1 MNKKFIISTLIL
13 FVVWMV
19 GGIVVHGVLLGADYA
34 SLTNLYRAEADQQ
47 KYFPFMLIAHLIV
60 AGAFVWIYTRGM
72 EAKPWLNQGLRF
84 GFVVALLTIVPT
96 YMIYYAVQPL
106 PGMMVLK
113 QIIFDGIWTLLLGA
127 VVAFL
132 YRDQQ
137 AEQLKIV

>member
-19 GGIVVHGVLLGADYA
+19 GGIVVHGVLLQADYA
-34 SLTNLYRAEADQQ
+34 KLPSLYRTETDSQQ
-47 KYFPFMLIAHLIV
+47 YLPFMFLAHLLL
-60 AGAFVWIYTRGM
+60 AGALVWIYTRGM

-96 YMIYYAVQPL
+96 YMIYFAVQPM
-106 PGMMVLK
+106 PGMLAVK
-113 QIIFDGIWTLLLGA
+113 QIIFDGVWMLLLGV

-132 YRDQQ
+132 YRDQR
-137 AEQLKIV
+137 A

>member
-1 MNKKFIISTLIL
+1 MNKKFIISTLIM

-34 SLTNLYRAEADQQ
+34 KLPSLYRTETDSQQ
-47 KYFPFMLIAHLIV
+47 YLPFMFLAHLLL
-60 AGAFVWIYTRGM
+60 AGAFVWVYTRGM

-84 GFVVALLTIVPT
+84 GFAVALLTIVPT
-96 YMIYYAVQPL
+96 YLIYYAVQPM
-106 PGMMVLK
+106 PGMLAVK

-132 YRDQQ
+132 YRNQR
-137 AEQLKIV
+137 A

>member
-34 SLTNLYRAEADQQ
+34 KLPSLYRAETDSQQ
-47 KYFPFMLIAHLIV
+47 YLPFMFLAHLLL
-60 AGAFVWIYTRGM
+60 AGAFVWIYARGM

-84 GFVVALLTIVPT
+84 GFAVALLTIVPT
-96 YMIYYAVQPL
+96 YLIYYAVQPM
-106 PGMMVLK
+106 PGMLALK
-113 QIIFDGIWTLLLGA
+113 QIIFDGMWTLLLGA

-132 YRDQQ
+132 YRDQGR
-137 AEQLKIV
+137 L

>member
-1 MNKKFIISTLIL
+1 MNKKFIISTLIM

-34 SLTNLYRAEADQQ
+34 KRTSLYRPEADQQ
-47 KYFPFMLIAHLIV
+47 QYFPVMLMAHLIV
-60 AGAFVWIYTRGM
+60 AGALVRIYTRGM

-106 PGMMVLK
+106 PGMMVVK

-132 YRDQQ
+132 YRNHQRN
-137 AEQLKIV
+137 

>member
-1 MNKKFIISTLIL
+1 MNKKFFISTLIM
-13 FVVWMV
+13 FVLWMI
-19 GGIVVHGVLLGADYA
+19 GGIVVHGMLLGADYA
-34 SLTNLYRAEADQQ
+34 KLTSLFRPEADQQ
-47 KYFPFMLIAHLIV
+47 QYFPFMLVAHFIV

-106 PGMMVLK
+106 PGMMVVK
-113 QIIFDGIWTLLLGA
+113 QIIFDGVWTLLLGA

-132 YRDQQ
+132 YRNQRRT
-137 AEQLKIV
+137 